1 MSAPVITVTRQYAS
15 GGSEIARRVAGA
27 LGWTVIDNEFVDEVA
42 RRAGLPAA
50 AVAERDERAPGLLER
65 LARTLAVASPEMFIS
80 SQALAQP
87 ARDEATIVKLTERVI
102 AEAAAHGR
110 VVLVGRGAQAILAQ
124 RPDALHVYVVASKPW
139 RVRLAVERLG
149 VDPAKA
155 ERVVDETDRRRDQYV
170 RTYYGR
176 HRQDVVNYDL
186 VVNTERLG
194 PDGAPGNGM
203 GTATAVLD
211 TLRLGALALRA
222 HLAGLYPLRSLS
234 EASGRLQRG
243 LIGHDILHRYVV
255 EIDYQNLQVRL
266 FAPAAYRHRGPGAT
280 VRFTPDADRPLL
292 RAQLRAPGRRPI
304 PARLLLD

>member
-80 SQALAQP
+80 PQALAQP

-194 PDGAPGNGM
+194 LDGA
-203 GTATAVLD
+203 A
-211 TLRLGALALRA
+211 ALVVA
-222 HLAGLYPLRSLS
+222 
-234 EASGRLQRG
+234 EA
-243 LIGHDILHRYVV
+243 
-255 EIDYQNLQVRL
+255 
-266 FAPAAYRHRGPGAT
+266 
-280 VRFTPDADRPLL
+280 
-292 RAQLRAPGRRPI
+292 RRRWP
-304 PARLLLD
+304 